1 MYLGLL
7 MSHCLSVSLVNRQR
21 PLIQTAYCYCVLA
34 VLCISQI
41 FPHFGIQEVNSKQQ
55 QCKQEVGFEPMRTSW
70 FGWGRQKPILLRDKV
85 NRWQTRRVPLPVN
98 LSLLTTG
105 PNSFH
110 PLIFI
115 HYWPQLEASGFSQ
128 WFRLA
133 ELAE

>member
-1 MYLGLL
+1 

-21 PLIQTAYCYCVLA
+21 PLIQTAYSYCVLA
-34 VLCISQI
+34 VLHISQI
-41 FPHFGIQEVNSKQQ
+41 CPHLGTQEVNSKQQ
-55 QCKQEVGFEPMRTSW
+55 QCTQEVGFQPMRKSRSV
-70 FGWGRQKPILLRDKV
+70 WGRKKPILLQDKV
-85 NRWQTRRVPLPVN
+85 NRWQTRRVPLPVK